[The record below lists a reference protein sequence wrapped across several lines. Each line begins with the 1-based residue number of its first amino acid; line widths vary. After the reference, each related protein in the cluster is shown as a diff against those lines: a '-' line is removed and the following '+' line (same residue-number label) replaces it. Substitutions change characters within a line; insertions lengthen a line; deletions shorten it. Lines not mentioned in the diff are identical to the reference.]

1 MVLRIL
7 QLIYIFMHLESTK
20 NKSIIYLISKI
31 YSFISKKRKLGLKIL
46 LFTQILSGLF
56 EFLTIGSVVPFLYL
70 INNPEVIYN
79 YPLLAKVISIS
90 KITNSF
96 KLTLLF
102 SFIFITLVLISGF
115 VKTFNVWFSYRL
127 SALIGADLSHNIFKK
142 KLNQPF
148 EIQISENSSKTIN
161 EISGCLN
168 RVVLGLQFF
177 LQVVSNIVSTFF
189 ITLALLVIAS
199 RVTIVGFLVILIS
212 YFIIGFFVK
221 KELSITGK
229 KIVIYSENQVRAI
242 QEGLGSIRDLT
253 LSGNVDVLLKDYSNI
268 IIPLWLAN
276 AKTRFLSVFPRYFL
290 ESFGLIFIAA
300 LGILNVSQGNSSLF
314 IPTIGSI
321 ALGIQKLLPSMQQL
335 YNQWSILQSYTSD
348 FEIIIKGL
356 SLKLVSLKSNNNNL
370 IFKKNIT
377 LNKVHFKYSNNFE
390 AVSNFNLIIKKGE
403 SIGFIGTTGSGKSTI
418 VDLIMGLLKPSK
430 GKIFIDNKDL
440 YENKKSILISWR
452 KSIAHVPQLIYLTD
466 NSFMANIAFGIPLE
480 EINIELVKK
489 AAKKALI
496 HDYIESTKDG
506 YYTKVGERGVNL
518 SGGQRQR
525 VGIARAIYKIFNFQ
539 VNLLVLDEAT
549 NALDIKT
556 ELEII
561 NNIQNMKNLTKL
573 IVSHNKNSLSFCNR
587 IIKIVT

>member
-7 QLIYIFMHLESTK
+7 QLIYIFMHLETTK

-46 LFTQILSGLF
+46 LLTQILSGLF

-79 YPLLAKVISIS
+79 YPLLAKVITIS
-90 KITNSF
+90 KITNSY

-102 SFIFITLVLISGF
+102 SFIFISLVLISGF

-148 EIQISENSSKTIN
+148 EIQITENSSKTIN

-177 LQVVSNIVSTFF
+177 LQVVSNIVLTFF

-199 RVTIVGFLVILIS
+199 RVTIIGFLVILIS
-212 YFIIGFFVK
+212 YFVIGFFVK
-221 KELSITGK
+221 KELSITGN
-229 KIVIYSENQVRAI
+229 KIVIYSENQVKAI

-253 LSGNVDVLLKDYSNI
+253 LSGNADVLLKDYSKI

-356 SLKLVSLKSNNNNL
+356 SLKLVSLKSYKNV
-370 IFKKNIT
+370 IFKNNIT
-377 LNKVHFKYSNNFE
+377 INKVHFKYPNNFE

-489 AAKKALI
+489 AAKKSLI

-525 VGIARAIYKIFNFQ
+525 VGIARAIYKILNFQ

-556 ELEII
+556 ELEIM
-561 NNIQNMKNLTKL
+561 NNIQKMKNLTKL
-573 IVSHNKNSLSFCNR
+573 IISHNNKSLSFCNR
-587 IIKIVT
+587 IIKIGS